1 MEKKKKLLAIRLNK
15 LNYAFFEKIRNFLY
29 EKDVIDVDIPFDQSN
44 INDLVIETDKHN
56 IEISTNK
63 IIESL

>member
-29 EKDVIDVDIPFDQSN
+29 EKDVIDVDVNSKKLAKINSN
-44 INDLVIETDKHN
+44 ILKKKTAFK
-56 IEISTNK
+56 ISLQNV
-63 IIESL
+63 L